1 MRFVP
6 TSRLAAL
13 AAVAT
18 ALAVAA
24 GYASAARG
32 PLLALDAAIVLLAAI
47 DLALVIPR
55 RVEVERSAA
64 EIFSVGRPNPVTL
77 RLRNRSA
84 RAIAGAVVDDP
95 LGDADAAGLPGR
107 FELAPHG
114 AAALTYEITPT
125 RRGPRSFDAVTLRY
139 PSVLGLVARQERV
152 ALPAAVDVY
161 PDVHAAR
168 SLELL
173 RRQGRQDVR
182 LGSMRARGGDTE
194 FERLRPYARGDE
206 IRHVSWRATAR
217 RDDLTVRQF
226 QAESDQSVVFA
237 LDVGRSMRGEWRGLS
252 GVDHALNAAL
262 LVADVAIRA
271 GDKAGL
277 LVFDDVPRAFLPPS
291 GGRSGARKLTRAAY
305 ALEPGLAATDYR
317 AATTFLQARIKA
329 RALVV
334 VFTNLLE
341 PRAATELASALRS
354 LQPRHL
360 PLCVLLRDEDLEALA
375 LAEVDS
381 RGALFARA
389 AAGEALAARDA
400 VVRELRHAG
409 AIVVDAAAEEVTA
422 AVVRQY
428 LEVKARRLL

>member
-1 MRFVP
+1 V
-6 TSRLAAL
+6 L
-13 AAVAT
+13 VAIAT
-18 ALAVAA
+18 VLGVVA
-24 GYASAARG
+24 GYAPSARA
-32 PLLALDAAIVLLAAI
+32 PLLALDVALGLLALL
-47 DLALVIPR
+47 DLLLVLPA
-55 RVEVERSAA
+55 RVEVERHAA
-64 EIFSVGRPNPVTL
+64 AIFSVGRPNPVTL
-77 RLRNRSA
+77 RLRNRGG
-84 RAIAGAVVDDP
+84 RALAGAIVDDP
-95 LGDADAAGLPGR
+95 LGEAEASGLPGH

-125 RRGPRSFDAVTLRY
+125 RRGPRRFEAITLRY
-139 PSVLGLVARQERV
+139 PSLFGLVARQERT

-168 SLELL
+168 ALELL

-182 LGSMRARGGDTE
+182 LGSMRVRGGDTE

-206 IRHVSWRATAR
+206 IRHVSWKATAR

-226 QAESDQSVVFA
+226 QAESDQNVMFA

-277 LVFDDVPRAFLPPS
+277 IAFDDVPRTFLPPS

-317 AATTFLQARIKA
+317 AATTFLSARMKA

-341 PRAATELASALRS
+341 PRAAIELASALRS

-360 PLCVLLRDEDLEALA
+360 PLCVLLRDEDLEQLA
-375 LAEVDS
+375 LVRPDTRAGIFE
-381 RGALFARA
+381 RA

-400 VVRELRHAG
+400 VIRELRHAG

-428 LEVKARRLL
+428 LEIKARRLL